1 MMKRLLIML
10 SGLALATFCST
21 ALAVDQAAG
30 EATFKA
36 QCAECH
42 YVDDFAGESAANL
55 IVLIT
60 EDDTLAA
67 HEGKANLKAL
77 SPDNV
82 ASLAEYLANAQ

>member
-1 MMKRLLIML
+1 MKRLMI
-10 SGLALATFCST
+10 LAFCTSVAMICSS
-21 ALAVDQAAG
+21 ALAVDIGAG

-42 YVDDFAGESAANL
+42 YVDDFSGESASDL

-60 EDDTLAA
+60 EDDTLAV

-77 SPDNV
+77 SGEQVLD
-82 ASLAEYLANAQ
+82 LAEYLAAGQ

>member
-1 MMKRLLIML
+1 MKRLSITLFCL
-10 SGLALATFCST
+10 VVATFCST

-30 EATFKA
+30 EAMFKA
-36 QCAECH
+36 QCEECH

-67 HEGKANLKAL
+67 HEGKADLKAL
-77 SPDNV
+77 SSDDV
-82 ASLAEYLANAQ
+82 ASLAEYLAAAQ

>member
-1 MMKRLLIML
+1 MKHLSALLSCI
-10 SGLALATFCST
+10 ALTSFCST
-21 ALAVDQAAG
+21 ATAVDTKAG

-67 HEGKANLKAL
+67 HEGKADLKAL
-77 SPDNV
+77 SPEAV
-82 ASLAEYLANAQ
+82 ASLAEYLATAR